1 MSLSPAPTPQAWC
14 CPTWLVSSSP
24 CTPSEPISPPRS
36 RPWRAPALMCQVL
49 TTRAQDQGSRPP
61 PSWPRPWAR
70 PPGTGAHLASY
81 AGLAPVTRRS
91 GSSIRSEVHLPR
103 RQQEAQARHIPV
115 RLHLPAL
122 RPPGRTGPRH
132 RGPAPLRAA
141 RRPHHRPAVWSESS
155 FTYRR
160 PGIHRAGHDHP
171 EEKTRE
177 TAPSPPDDKTYNRTV
192 DQIRY
197 EIERVIANT
206 QGPGGSCIPAT
217 EDHRKLSR

>member
-1 MSLSPAPTPQAWC
+1 
-14 CPTWLVSSSP
+14 
-24 CTPSEPISPPRS
+24 
-36 RPWRAPALMCQVL
+36 MCQVL
-49 TTRAQDQGSRPP
+49 TTRARDQGSRPP
-61 PSWPRPWAR
+61 PSLLAETPTRTSSHRGTAGLLR
-70 PPGTGAHLASY
+70 RPGTSDQE
-81 AGLAPVTRRS
+81 
-91 GSSIRSEVHLPR
+91 IRLLYQGRARLPR

-177 TAPSPPDDKTYNRTV
+177 TAPSPPTTGHITEPSTRSDTRSKGSSRTPKDLEDPAYRPQKIIGNFPDNR
-192 DQIRY
+192 
-197 EIERVIANT
+197 
-206 QGPGGSCIPAT
+206 
-217 EDHRKLSR
+217 